1 MVDVD
6 VLHYTR
12 EAILKIETAPKNF
25 SGSLCQKIALMA
37 LMLLTNPIA
46 SSPTIQC
53 ANCGGMGHVYRVC
66 NHPISSFG
74 VICYRLSPAGVPE
87 YLLVQRKDSLC
98 YVEFLRGKYLL
109 QNRGYI
115 MKLLSNM
122 TQCERDRIAVGDFD
136 ALWYDF
142 WQSDQTRSFVKE
154 YEQSKARFKTLY
166 EGYHLRTTAGTGD
179 VVFFRLATALADT
192 TSGFDETEWGFPK
205 GRRNIN
211 ETDLRCACREFKEE
225 TGVDV
230 GCIHVLGNVK
240 PFEEVFNGSNRVR
253 YRHVYYLAH
262 LKNRISSAPPPV
274 MDAAQQREIRNV
286 AWFDADGVYARI
298 RPENVERREMFKRVH
313 NWVMYNECMTPRSRY
328 FPASQRHFHINN
340 VITVLSPKS
349 SAHNMLLQPR

>member
-1 MVDVD
+1 M
-6 VLHYTR
+6 
-12 EAILKIETAPKNF
+12 
-25 SGSLCQKIALMA
+25 
-37 LMLLTNPIA
+37 LMLIP
-46 SSPTIQC
+46 SEVSGHTIQC

-74 VICYRLSPAGVPE
+74 VICYRLTLGGTPE

-98 YVEFLRGKYLL
+98 YVEFLRGKYML

-122 TQCERDRIAVGDFD
+122 TCGERDRIAAGNFD

-154 YEQSKARFKTLY
+154 YEQSKARFNTLRD
-166 EGYHLRTTAGTGD
+166 GYHLRTSQD
-179 VVFFRLATALADT
+179 SSRVVFFNQATALAST
-192 TSGFDETEWGFPK
+192 VARFDETEWGFPK

-211 ETDLRCACREFKEE
+211 ESDLRCACREFKEE
-225 TGVDV
+225 TGVDI
-230 GCIHVLGNVK
+230 GCIHVLGSVK

-262 LKNRISSAPPPV
+262 LKHRTSSAPPPA

-286 AWFDADGVYARI
+286 AWFDADGVIARI
-298 RPENVERREMFKRVH
+298 RSENVERREMFKRLH
-313 NWVMYNECMTPRSRY
+313 NWVLQNECSQATSDAQTRRHA
-328 FPASQRHFHINN
+328 ASVR
-340 VITVLSPKS
+340 TMLPPPPPPPPPPP
-349 SAHNMLLQPR
+349 SAPPTILLL